1 MSKNISCNLNNN
13 ITCYNLV
20 TQQNYIIA
28 QFQTKAVRYLLTHLL
43 QLLRAEATEKSW
55 LTVTITQKTL
65 KAKRYTLQSNPMHH
79 SKKGS
84 ITTITST
91 KLTGN
96 R

>member
-1 MSKNISCNLNNN
+1 MN
-13 ITCYNLV
+13 
-20 TQQNYIIA
+20 
-28 QFQTKAVRYLLTHLL
+28 HLL

-91 KLTGN
+91 KHSYLQEIVSFVARWYCTYN
-96 R
+96 TSANTDIFF